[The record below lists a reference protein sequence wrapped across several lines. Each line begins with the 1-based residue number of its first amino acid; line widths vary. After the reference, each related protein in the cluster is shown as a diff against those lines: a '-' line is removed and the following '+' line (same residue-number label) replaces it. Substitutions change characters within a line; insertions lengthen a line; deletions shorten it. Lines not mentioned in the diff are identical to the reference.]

1 MSSTRIKPIT
11 EKMLIIIF
19 IKKNTDALDLQMLLT
34 NNTVNSSTLLF
45 SLLILKKY

>member
-11 EKMLIIIF
+11 EKMLTIIF
-19 IKKNTDALDLQMLLT
+19 IKKNTDGLNLQMLLT

-45 SLLILKKY
+45 LCLF